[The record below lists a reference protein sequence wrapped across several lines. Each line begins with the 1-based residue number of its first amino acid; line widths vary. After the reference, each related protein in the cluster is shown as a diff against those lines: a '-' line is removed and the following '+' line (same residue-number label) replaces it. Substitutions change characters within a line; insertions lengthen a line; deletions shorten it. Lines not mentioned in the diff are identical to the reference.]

1 MALKTEEHEQFKIC
15 GLCSQLVDESVL
27 INASLKS
34 FLLELLNV
42 TESSLPEKTC
52 LECYKS
58 AIECRRF
65 KEACQKS
72 ISKLEQKKV
81 SDAMILGKSK
91 SPVSPAKKTAPQPSK
106 KNKILESLGLDPEQ
120 TEIDVKGGRHSRSAP
135 NTIATPTPAVDVP
148 KKSRGRPPGFSP
160 KKTSAEGD
168 KTKQKCR
175 VIIKKL
181 DRKRADR
188 QLEQLSISEV
198 QKIIGKS
205 TQTPKRGRPSTD
217 LTATPTDTGPPAK
230 RGRKAAPE
238 PTPPK
243 SSIKQTPE
251 APTRDKKAQNKS
263 NSTATPTGASR
274 SSFGRVRSTP
284 NKSGY
289 VYGDDMNDSAEPI
302 DVEPTP
308 PPPSAATKKG
318 QQLPKAKKGPKPKPV
333 VEEEV
338 VEVEPEDE
346 DMEEVFPTIGP
357 YQCEICQIITDTKVE
372 FVEHIEGKHS
382 DVVDEEVLL
391 SLKSDIRKSK
401 KKNGASE
408 APPPP
413 PPKKPSPK
421 KAAPTPPP
429 KKATPAPPPKKA
441 VPTPPPKKATPAPPP
456 KKAAAPPPQ
465 PKKAVG
471 RPPAPDKAPTPSPKP
486 EVKKGPASKTQT
498 KPMGPASKTQ
508 SKPMGPASKTKPGP
522 KPKSQPAPQAVVAG
536 SVKSPA
542 KEKFH
547 SWLCDICDT
556 MVPRSSPSEIA
567 RHKNTKS
574 CQTALKRKKVAENKV
589 DVVDDPLGG
598 LEAVPTYGASAPVV
612 VMDNAEEDIL
622 EPQDQEDDNSDDH
635 SGAANGNN
643 GKPMVEIQNGH
654 RERQK
659 ERVPPKPIL
668 NFWDDTPAEEYASQF
683 DKVVVEPVQRRD
695 SAPIDFPF

>member
-27 INASLKS
+27 INASLKV
-34 FLLELLNV
+34 FLLDLLNV

-120 TEIDVKGGRHSRSAP
+120 PEIDVKGGRQSRSVP
-135 NTIATPTPAVDVP
+135 STTATPTPAP
-148 KKSRGRPPGFSP
+148 EKKPRGRPPGFSP
-160 KKTSAEGD
+160 KKTSGEGD
-168 KTKQKCR
+168 KAKCR

-230 RGRKAAPE
+230 RGRKAGPE

-243 SSIKQTPE
+243 SAIKQTPE
-251 APTRDKKAQNKS
+251 APARAQKAPNKA

-289 VYGDDMNDSAEPI
+289 VYGDDMNDSTEPI

-318 QQLPKAKKGPKPKPV
+318 QQLPKGKKGPKPKPV

-338 VEVEPEDE
+338 VEVEDE

-441 VPTPPPKKATPAPPP
+441 
-456 KKAAAPPPQ
+456 AAPPPQ

-471 RPPAPDKAPTPSPKP
+471 RPPAPAKEPTPSPKP
-486 EVKKGPASKTQT
+486 EAKKGPASKTQS

-522 KPKSQPAPQAVVAG
+522 KPKSQPTPQAVVAG

-574 CQTALKRKKVAENKV
+574 CQSALKRKKASENKV

-598 LEAVPTYGASAPVV
+598 LEAVPYGASAPVV

-635 SGAANGNN
+635 SGAANGN

-659 ERVPPKPIL
+659 ERGPPKPIL

-695 SAPIDFPF
+695 SAPIEFPF

>member
-27 INASLKS
+27 INASLKA

-91 SPVSPAKKTAPQPSK
+91 SPVSPAKKTVPQPSK

-522 KPKSQPAPQAVVAG
+522 KPKSQPSPQAVVAG

-574 CQTALKRKKVAENKV
+574 CQSALKRKKAAENKV
-589 DVVDDPLGG
+589 DQVDDPLGG
-598 LEAVPTYGASAPVV
+598 LEAVPSAPVV

-695 SAPIDFPF
+695 SAPIEFPF

>member
-15 GLCSQLVDESVL
+15 GLCSQLVDESVH
-27 INASLKS
+27 INASLKA

-42 TESSLPEKTC
+42 TESTLPEKTC

-81 SDAMILGKSK
+81 SDAMILGKSQ
-91 SPVSPAKKTAPQPSK
+91 SPVSPAKKTLTQPSK
-106 KNKILESLGLDPEQ
+106 KKKILESLGLDPEQ
-120 TEIDVKGGRHSRSAP
+120 TEIDVKGGRQSRSAP
-135 NTIATPTPAVDVP
+135 STTETPTPAP
-148 KKSRGRPPGFSP
+148 EKKPRGRPPGFSP
-160 KKTSAEGD
+160 KKKSGKGD
-168 KTKQKCR
+168 KEKCR

-181 DRKRADR
+181 DRERADR

-205 TQTPKRGRPSTD
+205 TPSQTQKRGRPSTD
-217 LTATPTDTGPPAK
+217 LTTTPTATVEGPAAK
-230 RGRKAAPE
+230 RARKAAPE
-238 PTPPK
+238 ATIATPTPPK
-243 SSIKQTPE
+243 ATKT
-251 APTRDKKAQNKS
+251 APARAQKGPNKANS
-263 NSTATPTGASR
+263 NVTPTEASR

-289 VYGDDMNDSAEPI
+289 VYGDDMDDNTEPI

-318 QQLPKAKKGPKPKPV
+318 QQLPKGKRGPKPKP

-357 YQCEICQIITDTKVE
+357 YQCEICQMITDTKVE

-391 SLKSDIRKSK
+391 SLKSDIRKSN

-408 APPPP
+408 APP

-429 KKATPAPPPKKA
+429 KKAA
-441 VPTPPPKKATPAPPP
+441 PTPPPKKAAPIPPPKKAAPAPPP

-465 PKKAVG
+465 PKKAVSKS
-471 RPPAPDKAPTPSPKP
+471 PPAKAPTPSPKP
-486 EVKKGPASKTQT
+486 EAKKGRPFGPASKTQS

-522 KPKSQPAPQAVVAG
+522 KPKSPAPQAVVAG
-536 SVKSPA
+536 SVKSPT

-556 MVPRSSPSEIA
+556 IIPRSSPSEIG

-574 CQTALKRKKVAENKV
+574 CQSALKRKKAAENKV
-589 DVVDDPLGG
+589 VQVDDPLGG
-598 LEAVPTYGASAPVV
+598 LESVPYGASAPVV

-622 EPQDQEDDNSDDH
+622 EPQDQEDDNSDEH
-635 SGAANGNN
+635 SGAANGN

-654 RERQK
+654 RERK
-659 ERVPPKPIL
+659 ERGPPKPIL

-695 SAPIDFPF
+695 NAPIEFPF

>member
-27 INASLKS
+27 INASLKA

-42 TESSLPEKTC
+42 NESSLPEKTC

-91 SPVSPAKKTAPQPSK
+91 SPVSPAKKTAPPQPSK

-205 TQTPKRGRPSTD
+205 TQTSKRGRPSTD
-217 LTATPTDTGPPAK
+217 LIATPTDTGPPAK

-243 SSIKQTPE
+243 SAIKQTPE

-289 VYGDDMNDSAEPI
+289 VYGDDMNDSTEPI

-318 QQLPKAKKGPKPKPV
+318 QQPPKAKKGPKPKPV

-429 KKATPAPPPKKA
+429 KKGRTYSASEKGHTDSASKKGH
-441 VPTPPPKKATPAPPP
+441 T
-456 KKAAAPPPQ
+456 
-465 PKKAVG
+465 
-471 RPPAPDKAPTPSPKP
+471 
-486 EVKKGPASKTQT
+486 GPASEKGCSATT
-498 KPMGPASKTQ
+498 
-508 SKPMGPASKTKPGP
+508 
-522 KPKSQPAPQAVVAG
+522 
-536 SVKSPA
+536 PA
-542 KEKFH
+542 KKGR
-547 SWLCDICDT
+547 W
-556 MVPRSSPSEIA
+556 
-567 RHKNTKS
+567 
-574 CQTALKRKKVAENKV
+574 
-589 DVVDDPLGG
+589 
-598 LEAVPTYGASAPVV
+598 
-612 VMDNAEEDIL
+612 
-622 EPQDQEDDNSDDH
+622 
-635 SGAANGNN
+635 
-643 GKPMVEIQNGH
+643 
-654 RERQK
+654 
-659 ERVPPKPIL
+659 
-668 NFWDDTPAEEYASQF
+668 
-683 DKVVVEPVQRRD
+683 
-695 SAPIDFPF
+695 

>member
-27 INASLKS
+27 INASLKV
-34 FLLELLNV
+34 FLLDLLNV

-91 SPVSPAKKTAPQPSK
+91 SPVSSAKKTAPQPSK

-120 TEIDVKGGRHSRSAP
+120 PEIDVKGGRQSRSVP
-135 NTIATPTPAVDVP
+135 STTATPTPAP
-148 KKSRGRPPGFSP
+148 EKKPRGRPPGFSP
-160 KKTSAEGD
+160 KKTSGEGD
-168 KTKQKCR
+168 KAKCR

-217 LTATPTDTGPPAK
+217 LTPTATAEGPPAK

-243 SSIKQTPE
+243 SAIKQTPE
-251 APTRDKKAQNKS
+251 APARAQKAPNKA

-289 VYGDDMNDSAEPI
+289 VYGDDMNDSTEPI

-318 QQLPKAKKGPKPKPV
+318 QQLPKGKKGPKPKPV

-338 VEVEPEDE
+338 VEVEDE

-441 VPTPPPKKATPAPPP
+441 
-456 KKAAAPPPQ
+456 AAPPPQ

-471 RPPAPDKAPTPSPKP
+471 RPPAPAKEPTPSPKP
-486 EVKKGPASKTQT
+486 EAKKGPASKTQS

-574 CQTALKRKKVAENKV
+574 CQSALKRKKASENKV

-598 LEAVPTYGASAPVV
+598 LEAVPYGASAPVV

-635 SGAANGNN
+635 SGAANGN

-659 ERVPPKPIL
+659 ERGPPKPIL

-695 SAPIDFPF
+695 SAPIEFPF

>member
-27 INASLKS
+27 INASLKA

-42 TESSLPEKTC
+42 TETSLPEKTC

-429 KKATPAPPPKKA
+429 KKPAPTPPPKKA
-441 VPTPPPKKATPAPPP
+441 APTPPPKKATPAPPP

-598 LEAVPTYGASAPVV
+598 LEAVPYGASAPVV

-695 SAPIDFPF
+695 SAPIEFPF

>member
-42 TESSLPEKTC
+42 TETSLPEKTC

-217 LTATPTDTGPPAK
+217 LTATPTDIGPPAK

-522 KPKSQPAPQAVVAG
+522 KPKSQPTPQAVVAG

>member
-1 MALKTEEHEQFKIC
+1 M
-15 GLCSQLVDESVL
+15 
-27 INASLKS
+27 
-34 FLLELLNV
+34 
-42 TESSLPEKTC
+42 
-52 LECYKS
+52 
-58 AIECRRF
+58 
-65 KEACQKS
+65 
-72 ISKLEQKKV
+72 
-81 SDAMILGKSK
+81 
-91 SPVSPAKKTAPQPSK
+91 
-106 KNKILESLGLDPEQ
+106 
-120 TEIDVKGGRHSRSAP
+120 
-135 NTIATPTPAVDVP
+135 
-148 KKSRGRPPGFSP
+148 
-160 KKTSAEGD
+160 
-168 KTKQKCR
+168 
-175 VIIKKL
+175 
-181 DRKRADR
+181 
-188 QLEQLSISEV
+188 
-198 QKIIGKS
+198 
-205 TQTPKRGRPSTD
+205 
-217 LTATPTDTGPPAK
+217 
-230 RGRKAAPE
+230 
-238 PTPPK
+238 
-243 SSIKQTPE
+243 
-251 APTRDKKAQNKS
+251 
-263 NSTATPTGASR
+263 
-274 SSFGRVRSTP
+274 
-284 NKSGY
+284 
-289 VYGDDMNDSAEPI
+289 
-302 DVEPTP
+302 
-308 PPPSAATKKG
+308 
-318 QQLPKAKKGPKPKPV
+318 
-333 VEEEV
+333 

-429 KKATPAPPPKKA
+429 KKAAPAPPPKKA
-441 VPTPPPKKATPAPPP
+441 APTPPPKKATPAPPP

-471 RPPAPDKAPTPSPKP
+471 RPPAPEKAPTPSPKP
-486 EVKKGPASKTQT
+486 EAKK
-498 KPMGPASKTQ
+498 GPASKTQ

-522 KPKSQPAPQAVVAG
+522 KPKSQPTPQAVVAG

-574 CQTALKRKKVAENKV
+574 CQSALKRKKAAENKV

-598 LEAVPTYGASAPVV
+598 LETVPTYGASAPVV

-635 SGAANGNN
+635 SGAANGN

-659 ERVPPKPIL
+659 ERGPPKPIL

-683 DKVVVEPVQRRD
+683 DKVVVESYSNAEFFTKLPEVDEEIETYKKGWMGNRSAWIAYSDGVGVDGAEVPPPPPGGLGNPPKTSKKEKNRTVTCTENMVTAIIEPSNPSYAVCRR
-695 SAPIDFPF
+695 AAAF

>member
-27 INASLKS
+27 INASLKV
-34 FLLELLNV
+34 FLLDLLNV

-91 SPVSPAKKTAPQPSK
+91 SPVSSAKKTAPQPSK

-120 TEIDVKGGRHSRSAP
+120 TETDVKGGRQSRSVP
-135 NTIATPTPAVDVP
+135 STTATPTPAP
-148 KKSRGRPPGFSP
+148 EKKPRGRPPGFSP
-160 KKTSAEGD
+160 KKTSGEGD
-168 KTKQKCR
+168 KAKCR

-217 LTATPTDTGPPAK
+217 LTPTATAEGPPAK

-243 SSIKQTPE
+243 SAIKQTPE
-251 APTRDKKAQNKS
+251 APARAQKAPNKS

-289 VYGDDMNDSAEPI
+289 VYGDDMNDSTEPI

-318 QQLPKAKKGPKPKPV
+318 QQLPKGKKGPKPKPV

-338 VEVEPEDE
+338 VEVEDE

-429 KKATPAPPPKKA
+429 KKAALTPPPKKA
-441 VPTPPPKKATPAPPP
+441 APTPPPKKATPAPPP

-471 RPPAPDKAPTPSPKP
+471 RPPAPAKEPTPSPKP
-486 EVKKGPASKTQT
+486 EAKKGPASKTQS

-522 KPKSQPAPQAVVAG
+522 KPKSQPTPQAVVAG

-574 CQTALKRKKVAENKV
+574 CQSALKRKKASENKV

-598 LEAVPTYGASAPVV
+598 LEAVPYGASAPVV

-635 SGAANGNN
+635 SGAANGN

-659 ERVPPKPIL
+659 ERGPPKPIL

-695 SAPIDFPF
+695 SAPIEFPF

>member
-27 INASLKS
+27 INASLKA

-42 TESSLPEKTC
+42 NESSLPEKTC

-91 SPVSPAKKTAPQPSK
+91 SPVSPAKKTVPPQPSK

-135 NTIATPTPAVDVP
+135 STTPTPAVDVP

-251 APTRDKKAQNKS
+251 APTREKKAQNKS

-289 VYGDDMNDSAEPI
+289 VYGDDMNDSTEPI

-308 PPPSAATKKG
+308 PPPSAAAKKG

-429 KKATPAPPPKKA
+429 KKAAPTPPPKKA
-441 VPTPPPKKATPAPPP
+441 APTPPPKKATPAPPP

-486 EVKKGPASKTQT
+486 EAKKGPASKTQS

-522 KPKSQPAPQAVVAG
+522 KPKSQPTPQAVVAG

-574 CQTALKRKKVAENKV
+574 CQSALKRKKAAENKV

-598 LEAVPTYGASAPVV
+598 LEAVPYGASAPVV

-635 SGAANGNN
+635 SGAANGN

-659 ERVPPKPIL
+659 ERGPPKPIL

>member
-1 MALKTEEHEQFKIC
+1 M
-15 GLCSQLVDESVL
+15 G
-27 INASLKS
+27 
-34 FLLELLNV
+34 
-42 TESSLPEKTC
+42 
-52 LECYKS
+52 
-58 AIECRRF
+58 
-65 KEACQKS
+65 
-72 ISKLEQKKV
+72 
-81 SDAMILGKSK
+81 
-91 SPVSPAKKTAPQPSK
+91 
-106 KNKILESLGLDPEQ
+106 
-120 TEIDVKGGRHSRSAP
+120 
-135 NTIATPTPAVDVP
+135 
-148 KKSRGRPPGFSP
+148 
-160 KKTSAEGD
+160 
-168 KTKQKCR
+168 
-175 VIIKKL
+175 

-205 TQTPKRGRPSTD
+205 SQTPKRGRPSTD

-230 RGRKAAPE
+230 RGRKAALE

-243 SSIKQTPE
+243 SAIKQTPE

-318 QQLPKAKKGPKPKPV
+318 QQPPKAKKGPKPKPV

-413 PPKKPSPK
+413 KKPSPK

-429 KKATPAPPPKKA
+429 KKPAPTPPPKKA
-441 VPTPPPKKATPAPPP
+441 APTPPPKKATPAPPP

-465 PKKAVG
+465 PKKAAG
-471 RPPAPDKAPTPSPKP
+471 RPPAPAKAPTPSPKP
-486 EVKKGPASKTQT
+486 EVKK
-498 KPMGPASKTQ
+498 GPASKTQ

-536 SVKSPA
+536 AVKSPA

-574 CQTALKRKKVAENKV
+574 CQSALKRKKAAENKV

-598 LEAVPTYGASAPVV
+598 LEAVPSAPVV

-622 EPQDQEDDNSDDH
+622 EPQEQEDDNSDDH
-635 SGAANGNN
+635 SGAANGN
-643 GKPMVEIQNGH
+643 GKPMGEIQNGH
-654 RERQK
+654 RERK
-659 ERVPPKPIL
+659 ERGPPKPIL

-683 DKVVVEPVQRRD
+683 DRVVVEPVQRRD
-695 SAPIDFPF
+695 SAPIEFPF